1 VITRI
6 INVLSIRE
14 NGIIAGLRYFS
25 WSDIE
30 YIKWDHLLRKE
41 KLNIKLKG
49 IDKTH
54 LVEVPWKYHLAVA
67 DFIKEKYPS
76 NS

>member
-1 VITRI
+1 
-6 INVLSIRE
+6 
-14 NGIIAGLRYFS
+14 
-25 WSDIE
+25 
-30 YIKWDHLLRKE
+30 LRKE

-54 LVEVPWKYHLAVA
+54 LVEVPWMYHLAVA